1 VGSAQRTPC
10 PTATC
15 RARLDHRYAA
25 RVLDIVALVTP
36 RVGPPLPGQC
46 VLALIANHAAC
57 VVGDVLGA
65 ELWEQW
71 ALAVGGYGAAAVEVA
86 LVQQV

>member
-1 VGSAQRTPC
+1 
-10 PTATC
+10 
-15 RARLDHRYAA
+15 
-25 RVLDIVALVTP
+25 
-36 RVGPPLPGQC
+36 
-46 VLALIANHAAC
+46 